1 MTSTTDMAEHPDV
14 AEISDLTEGLLP
26 AARSADVRRHLDEC
40 ALCADVHASLE
51 EIRDLLGT
59 APGPPRMPAEVA
71 GRIDAALAAEAL
83 LHATAPEPKPE
94 AAGEPTDA
102 SPASSDDD
110 PGHVSRETPASQDR
124 PAGRPRSTTTGPGRK
139 SRLRGGRRRVAV
151 LGTVFTVAALGLGS
165 VVLSS
170 LNDGTGQDEGTRTT
184 ASDTFS
190 EGKLEKQVT
199 DLLAQSQQGQGK
211 VKGPGTVHTLGS
223 QSESDAVNP
232 RVLKEP
238 AVPKCVS
245 DGIGRNDAALATETG
260 TYKGKDALLVVLPDP
275 SDDTRVTAY
284 IVEAT
289 CVDNPS
295 AATTAKVLLKH
306 SYTRS

>member
-1 MTSTTDMAEHPDV
+1 MTSTTDRAEHPDV
-14 AEISDLTEGLLP
+14 AEISGLTEGLLP
-26 AARSADVRRHLDEC
+26 SARSADVRRHLDEC

-83 LHATAPEPKPE
+83 LHATAPEPK
-94 AAGEPTDA
+94 AAGEPAGA
-102 SPASSDDD
+102 SPSSSDDE
-110 PGHVSRETPASQDR
+110 PVHVSRETSASQDR

-139 SRLRGGRRRVAV
+139 GRLRGGRRRVAV

-170 LNDGTGQDEGTRTT
+170 MNDGTGPDEGSRTT

-199 DLLAQSQQGQGK
+199 DLLAQSQGK

-238 AVPKCVS
+238 VVPKCVS
-245 DGIGRNDAALATETG
+245 DGIGRNDAALATEKG
-260 TYKGKDALLVVLPDP
+260 VYKGKDALLVVLPDV

-295 AATTAKVLLKH
+295 ADATAKVLLKH

>member
-1 MTSTTDMAEHPDV
+1 MTSTTDMPEHPDV

-26 AARSADVRRHLDEC
+26 PARSADVRRHLDEC

-71 GRIDAALAAEAL
+71 SRIDAALAAEAL
-83 LHATAPEPKPE
+83 LHATAPEPE
-94 AAGEPTDA
+94 AAGEPA
-102 SPASSDDD
+102 GAPPASSDDE
-110 PGHVSRETPASQDR
+110 PVHVSRETPVSQDR
-124 PAGRPRSTTTGPGRK
+124 PTGRPRATTTGPGRK
-139 SRLRGGRRRVAV
+139 GRPRGGRRRVAV
-151 LGTVFTVAALGLGS
+151 LGAVFTVAALGLGS

-170 LNDGTGQDEGTRTT
+170 MNDGTGQDEGTRTT

-199 DLLAQSQQGQGK
+199 DLLAQSQGK

-223 QSESDAVNP
+223 QPESDAVNP

-245 DGIGRNDAALATETG
+245 DGIGRNDAALATEKG
-260 TYKGKDALLVVLPDP
+260 TYQGKDALLVVLPDV

-284 IVEAT
+284 VVEAT

-295 AATTAKVLLKH
+295 SATTAKVLLKH

>member
-1 MTSTTDMAEHPDV
+1 MTSTTDRAEHPDV

-26 AARSADVRRHLDEC
+26 SARSADVRRHLDEC

-83 LHATAPEPKPE
+83 LHATAPETE
-94 AAGEPTDA
+94 TTGDTAGSSSA
-102 SPASSDDD
+102 SPGDEQA
-110 PGHVSRETPASQDR
+110 HVSRETSPLQDR
-124 PAGRPRSTTTGPGRK
+124 PAGRPRSSTTGPGRK
-139 SRLRGGRRRVAV
+139 GRLRGGRRRVAV

-170 LNDGTGQDEGTRTT
+170 MNEGGPDEGPRTT

-199 DLLAQSQQGQGK
+199 DLLAQSQGER
-211 VKGPGTVHTLGS
+211 KGASTGRTFGS
-223 QSESDAVNP
+223 QSESDAVSP

-245 DGIGRNDAALATETG
+245 DGIGRDDAALATEKG
-260 TYKGKDALLVVLPDP
+260 TYQGKEAMLVVLPDA
-275 SDDTRVTAY
+275 SDSSRVTAY

-289 CVDNPS
+289 CVDNVS
-295 AATTAKVLLKH
+295 AATTAKVLLEH
-306 SYTRS
+306 SYARS

>member
-1 MTSTTDMAEHPDV
+1 MTSTTDRAEHPDV

-26 AARSADVRRHLDEC
+26 SARSADVRRHLDEC
-40 ALCADVHASLE
+40 VLCADVHASLE

-83 LHATAPEPKPE
+83 LHATAPEPE
-94 AAGEPTDA
+94 AAGA
-102 SPASSDDD
+102 SPASSDDE
-110 PGHVSRETPASQDR
+110 PVHVSRETSTSQDR

-139 SRLRGGRRRVAV
+139 GRLRGGRRRVAV

-170 LNDGTGQDEGTRTT
+170 MNDGTGQDEGSRTT

-199 DLLAQSQQGQGK
+199 DLLAQSQGK
-211 VKGPGTVHTLGS
+211 VKSPGTVHTFGS
-223 QSESDAVNP
+223 QPESDAVNP

-245 DGIGRNDAALATETG
+245 DGIGRNDAALATEKG
-260 TYKGKDALLVVLPDP
+260 VYKGKDALLVVLPDV

-295 AATTAKVLLKH
+295 ASATAKVLLKH